1 LGGQPLGH
9 KKGAEITQKRMDL
22 RQKKITRWSPPSYC
36 LVWYLE
42 AWDERQNQVPRCC
55 MPGSRWHKVDA
66 PPPLRIMPPPRSSE
80 VSRHA
85 NEAMVLTGNVAAPS
99 RALKEEIGEGEMLD
113 KSTDDWKQ
121 CCQRRRLVGGYTKR
135 CPCHE
140 NSVAYFSKTRPTIFT
155 KLGTML

>member
-1 LGGQPLGH
+1 
-9 KKGAEITQKRMDL
+9 
-22 RQKKITRWSPPSYC
+22 
-36 LVWYLE
+36 
-42 AWDERQNQVPRCC
+42 
-55 MPGSRWHKVDA
+55 
-66 PPPLRIMPPPRSSE
+66 
-80 VSRHA
+80 
-85 NEAMVLTGNVAAPS
+85 MVLTGNVAAPS

-155 KLGTML
+155 KLGTMLEKDTNVRSIGLVFQLICYESPYRPPTFPMPLEPGLLFGVHSVDCYFKTCFRDITKVGKMIKKSINLNSIKGN